1 MQQKIANIIC
11 NLSTFSG
18 FVKNYPIAFANFG
31 IVFLILYWSKKS
43 IKTNWLTFHF
53 TNSLPS
59 QKNIFNFFSNFK
71 MWISKKSHMLLP
83 WLHQHWQCH
92 QGPKIWLQEK
102 SILPLFN
109 PKKTNYGFSN
119 FHFFNNFQIS
129 FEQRCYF
136 LCNIQQI
143 SNFCCCTYL

>member
-53 TNSLPS
+53 TNSLPL

-92 QGPKIWLQEK
+92 QGPKIWLQENQFCHYSK
-102 SILPLFN
+102 KKNKLWFSKFPLFQQ
-109 PKKTNYGFSN
+109 FSD
-119 FHFFNNFQIS
+119 FFWTKML
-129 FEQRCYF
+129 F